1 MSKLQSS
8 MYGVRVLGWGAL
20 RNMGRIRRLNQGTI
34 RGYYTTQAVIALIE
48 VGLLQALMEQPRVDV
63 RAFAERNRFEQR
75 TLQSLCDYLYAQK
88 ILDRDGA
95 DHWLDA
101 DGKVLAEQMIGAF
114 DLVHAYRAVF
124 DNLAPMVRRQKCY
137 GVDVQRDSKLVARGS
152 GSVGRSFAFPLMA
165 AEIERRGLMKVLDLG
180 CGDATFLAE
189 ACKRVP
195 HLSARGVDI
204 APEAIELGNQ
214 RLAKAGLS
222 GRVQLFVGDIFDAPS
237 LARQAGDVQVA
248 TSVYVIHE
256 FQDKIVT
263 LFQRLRQALPGVPL
277 LFCEV
282 IRHSPEELRAKPG
295 AIMEIQL
302 FHELSNQRLYT
313 RAEWHEMMAAG
324 GYTEVE
330 ETYLDFARTA
340 LFFAR

>member
-34 RGYYTTQAVIALIE
+34 RGYYTTQAMIALIE
-48 VGLLQALMEQPRVDV
+48 VGLLQALMEQARVDV
-63 RAFAERNRFEQR
+63 RAFAERNHYEYR

-88 ILDRDGA
+88 LLDRSGTE
-95 DHWLDA
+95 HWLDT

-114 DLVHAYRAVF
+114 DLVHAYRDVF
-124 DNLAPMVRRQKCY
+124 DNLAPMVRREKCY
-137 GVDVQRDSKLVARGS
+137 GADIQRDSKLVARGS
-152 GSVGRSFAFPLMA
+152 GGVGRSFAFPLMA
-165 AEIERRGLMKVLDLG
+165 AEIERRGLTKVLDLG
-180 CGDATFLAE
+180 CGDATFLTAL
-189 ACKRVP
+189 CKSHPQV
-195 HLSARGVDI
+195 SARGVDI
-204 APEAIELGNQ
+204 APEAIELGNR
-214 RLAKAGLS
+214 RLAEAGLS
-222 GRVQLFVGDIFDAPS
+222 NRVQLFVGDIFDAPS
-237 LARQAGDVQVA
+237 LSRQAGDVQVA

-263 LFQRLRQALPGVPL
+263 VLQRLREALPGVPL

-282 IRHSPEELRAKPG
+282 IRHSPEELREKPG

-313 RAEWHEMMAAG
+313 RSEWREMFAAG
-324 GYTEVE
+324 GYSNVE